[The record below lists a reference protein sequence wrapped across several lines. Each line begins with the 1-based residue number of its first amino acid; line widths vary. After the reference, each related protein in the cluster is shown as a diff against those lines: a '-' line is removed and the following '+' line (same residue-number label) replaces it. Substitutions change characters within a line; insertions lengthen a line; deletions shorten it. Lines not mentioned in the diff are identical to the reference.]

1 VTTKKKA
8 PVARPARQTPIDR
21 KVVEGMASVGATNC
35 EIADFLGVSEA
46 LVRKR
51 CQDELTKAR
60 ASLRTRLRQAQ
71 IKAALAGNPA
81 MLIWLGKQMLEQRD
95 KQDVTHAGA
104 VNTRGVLVVPG
115 AITADQWAVAA
126 EAQQAALL
134 EQKRAIGAHHGVAR

>member
-1 VTTKKKA
+1 VTPKKLAA
-8 PVARPARQTPIDR
+8 PKERPGRQKPVDL

-51 CQDELTKAR
+51 CGAVLTKAR

-81 MLIWLGKQMLEQRD
+81 MLIWLGKQMLGQVEKHEVSGTEGGHPIELGLKVIHEVIDPTPTEQ
-95 KQDVTHAGA
+95 QG
-104 VNTRGVLVVPG
+104 
-115 AITADQWAVAA
+115 
-126 EAQQAALL
+126 
-134 EQKRAIGAHHGVAR
+134 